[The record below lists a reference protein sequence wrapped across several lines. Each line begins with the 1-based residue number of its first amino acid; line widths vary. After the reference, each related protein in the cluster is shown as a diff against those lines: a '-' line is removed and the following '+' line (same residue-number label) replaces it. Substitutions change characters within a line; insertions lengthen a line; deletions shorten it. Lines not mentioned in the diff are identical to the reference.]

1 MAVLTGSKYSCVCVC
16 VCVCVCWSVDL
27 CGFTCVVCVYVSPVY
42 SVYRKRISLLRA
54 MGSCGV
60 LCCNGTA
67 VRRLLSLP
75 FNLICLLVAFGSV
88 LDIGA
93 EIECRLHI
101 L

>member
-1 MAVLTGSKYSCVCVC
+1 MRIHLCCVCLCEPC
-16 VCVCVCWSVDL
+16 VQRLQEAD
-27 CGFTCVVCVYVSPVY
+27 FVVE
-42 SVYRKRISLLRA
+42 
-54 MGSCGV
+54 GSCGV